1 MSKTKTTIPAKQA
14 GNRQANNGTLTQFK
28 AGVSGNPKGRP
39 PVGQSIAEL
48 VRSIGNEVLD
58 EQRNWTRIDVLLRK
72 LYQDANNGKH
82 AAAQIILDRGWGKPA
97 QPIGGSSELGPIQI
111 EALEAYSYDAAV
123 AAIAFRPNPDS
134 ADPQ

>member
-1 MSKTKTTIPAKQA
+1 MTKTKTTIPAKQA
-14 GNRQANNGTLTQFK
+14 NNRANNNGSLTQFK

-39 PVGQSIAEL
+39 PVGKSIAEL

-82 AAAQIILDRGWGKPA
+82 AAAQIILDRGWGKAP
-97 QPIGGSSELGPIQI
+97 QPRGGSDELGPIQI
-111 EALEAYSYDAAV
+111 EAVEAYSFDAAV
-123 AAIAFRPNPDS
+123 AAIAFRPDTNSTD
-134 ADPQ
+134 